1 MTPDSEGIKEN
12 SMKTLEYIGRA
23 RGSER
28 TLLFWEIVPEL
39 TNVNAWRQRMHRMK
53 ETFRKGKRQPL
64 KNKYT
69 PLWNLIISIDRIP
82 IPT

>member
-28 TLLFWEIVPEL
+28 TLLF
-39 TNVNAWRQRMHRMK
+39 
-53 ETFRKGKRQPL
+53 
-64 KNKYT
+64 
-69 PLWNLIISIDRIP
+69 
-82 IPT
+82 